1 MHRSRSYRV
10 HGTVYTHDGIL
21 LWRSPL
27 ISTFYGSSECFIGL
41 NLDPLSKPCDASYST
56 IPSVAYFE
64 FLEIKKDSQET
75 GHDPVVVDLVDVKV
89 GHDYEPVI
97 TTFSGKFLLKI
108 SLVLRP

>member
-1 MHRSRSYRV
+1 M
-10 HGTVYTHDGIL
+10 
-21 LWRSPL
+21 
-27 ISTFYGSSECFIGL
+27 
-41 NLDPLSKPCDASYST
+41 
-56 IPSVAYFE
+56 AYFE